1 MIRRAKR
8 YIAARARTIGEEGR
22 FQMNI
27 TERLRHIS
35 SEEFAALGVQGIA
48 YVKDVTVNG
57 AHLVAIHAADGTQ
70 LAVVPSRD
78 VALAT
83 VRQNELEPAS
93 VH

>member
-1 MIRRAKR
+1 
-8 YIAARARTIGEEGR
+8 
-22 FQMNI
+22 MNI

-35 SEEFAALGVQGIA
+35 SEEFATLGVQGIA

-78 VALAT
+78 IALAT